1 MRHHVRVCIGRRA
14 IDKTNTHKLC
24 TNRHKCVQINKST
37 HMCTNQHK
45 CAYINLSRDVL
56 LDLLFDLVDAGLL
69 LALRHPRMLQN
80 LKFFFRIFFSEFF
93 FSRTASSKDAPEPEK
108 KVREKRKNK
117 ENPFSHTAS
126 FRDAPERIRSL
137 YVRSLYVRRCLDLL
151 LLLLI
156 L

>member
-1 MRHHVRVCIGRRA
+1 
-14 IDKTNTHKLC
+14 
-24 TNRHKCVQINKST
+24 
-37 HMCTNQHK
+37 MCTNQHK

-80 LKFFFRIFFSEFF
+80 LKFFFRIF